1 MIAEKDEIKYQISLS
16 LIEEWIDV
24 IGKKSLAHC
33 GSAKA
38 VFLTSK
44 DNLASISGVGRIL
57 IKSHQAILLES
68 DKDIIKGLH

>member
-1 MIAEKDEIKYQISLS
+1 MIAEEDEMKYQIILS
-16 LIEEWIDV
+16 FIEGVGDV
-24 IGKKSLAHC
+24 IGKKLLAHC